1 MNCQRCRANEARYR
15 AYTKAKALDND
26 VCTSCAIVALQFGI
40 TVVDLED
47 GKPIIS
53 LAELEKV

>member
-15 AYTKAKALDND
+15 AYTKSMDIK
-26 VCTSCAIVALQFGI
+26 VCASCAIVALQFGI
-40 TVVDLED
+40 KIVDLED

-53 LAELEKV
+53 LATLEKV

>member
-15 AYTKAKALDND
+15 AYTKAKAMDND
-26 VCTSCAIVALQFGI
+26 VCTSCAIVALELGI

-53 LAELEKV
+53 LATLEKG